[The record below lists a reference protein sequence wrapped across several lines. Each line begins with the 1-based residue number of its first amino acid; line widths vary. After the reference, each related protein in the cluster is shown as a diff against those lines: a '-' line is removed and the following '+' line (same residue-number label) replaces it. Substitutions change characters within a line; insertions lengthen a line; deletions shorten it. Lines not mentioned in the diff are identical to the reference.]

1 MKLLLE
7 NWREYLTE
15 GNAIDDNLELLAS
28 PAFDEEQ
35 LATLNQLGF
44 ELVGRGAYRNVFSGD
59 AAGYG
64 YTVVKVAKEAPD
76 DFSTPLEQNKLEGE
90 LGATGDYDDLLP
102 KTIASHP
109 DHRWIAVESITTP
122 FPKDRAQ
129 QLEILTR
136 TFPQLFAAIEA
147 NNLSPKLK
155 ARTRGTFISK
165 SSIPFVG
172 LGWLLMGASKSAH
185 TPFHWWGRG
194 YDGLM
199 ALHAYAYENDSN
211 YRALFDLVSNPEAR
225 LDIEDIFT
233 SIDGYKSVGV
243 GQDGKLKIID
253 LSLA

>member
-7 NWREYLTE
+7 NWRQYLTE
-15 GNAIDDNLELLAS
+15 GSAIDDNLELLSSA
-28 PAFDEEQ
+28 AFDEEQ
-35 LATLNQLGF
+35 LAALNQLGF
-44 ELVGRGAYRNVFSGD
+44 DLVGRGAYRNVFSGD

-64 YTVVKVAKEAPD
+64 DAVIKVAKEAPD

-109 DHRWIAVESITTP
+109 EHRWIAVEAITTP

-172 LGWLLMGASKSAH
+172 LGWLLMGASKSAQ
-185 TPFHWWGRG
+185 TPFHWWGRSAE
-194 YDGLM
+194 GLR
-199 ALHAYAYENDSN
+199 ALHAYAYENDAN
-211 YRALFDLVSNPEAR
+211 YRALFDLVASPEAR

-233 SIDGYKSVGV
+233 SIDNFKSVGV
-243 GQDGKLKIID
+243 GQDGKLKIVD